1 MEISGLL
8 LIITFFVLLFLNIPI
23 SFSIGLATLVT
34 MLFSIDFVPAVTTI
48 AQRMIGGVNSFA
60 LLAIPFF
67 ILSGLIMG
75 SGGVAKR
82 LIECAMALIG
92 MLPGGLALVN
102 VLSCTLFGGIS
113 GSAVAATSAIGSFM
127 IPEMEKQGYDRN
139 FATAVTA
146 TAATTGMII
155 PPSNILIIYAIASGG
170 VSISALFIA
179 GYLPGLLV
187 AFFLMLVCSVYSVK
201 KGYPR
206 SHVLPLRTVINKIAA
221 ALPSL
226 LLLFIVIGGIIGGVF
241 TATEAGAI
249 AVIYSLFLA
258 VVVYR
263 EIKLSDLSDLVL
275 RAGGI
280 TAIVM
285 FLIAASSAMSW
296 ILSYENIPQ
305 ILSEFLLTISE
316 NPLIILLIINLTLIL
331 VGAFMDMTPA
341 VLIFTPIFLP
351 VAESIGMSPVHFG
364 IMLVLNLS
372 IGLCSP
378 PVGAVLFVSCSV
390 GKTSIEKIIRPMLP
404 LYFAM
409 FVALMLVTYIP
420 AISEFLPRY
429 FGLLK

>member
-1 MEISGLL
+1 MEVSGLL
-8 LIITFFVLLFLNIPI
+8 LIVTFFVLLFLNVPI
-23 SFSIGLATLVT
+23 SFSIGIATLVT

-170 VSISALFIA
+170 VSISALFVA

-206 SHVLPLRTVINKIAA
+206 GHVLPLRTVVTKIAA

-249 AVIYSLFLA
+249 AVLYSLFLA
-258 VVVYR
+258 VVVYG
-263 EIKLSDLSDLVL
+263 EIKLNDLPDLVL

-305 ILSEFLLTISE
+305 VISEFLLTISE

-351 VAESIGMSPVHFG
+351 VAESIGMSPIHFG

-390 GKTSIEKIIRPMLP
+390 AKTSIEKIIRPMLP

-409 FVALMLVTYIP
+409 FFALMMVTYIP
-420 AISEFLPRY
+420 EISEFLPRY

>member
-1 MEISGLL
+1 MEISV
-8 LIITFFVLLFLNIPI
+8 LILVATFFILLAINVPI
-23 SFSIGLATLVT
+23 SFSIGLATLAT
-34 MLFSIDFVPAVTTI
+34 MLYSMDFVPAVTTV
-48 AQRMIGGVNSFA
+48 AQRMAGGLNSFA

-67 ILSGLIMG
+67 VLSGLIMG
-75 SGGVAKR
+75 RGGIAKR
-82 LIECAMALIG
+82 LIESAMALIG

-127 IPEMEKQGYDRN
+127 IPEMEKKGYDRN
-139 FATAVTA
+139 FAAAVTA

-170 VSISALFIA
+170 VSISALFVA

-187 AFFLMLVCSVYSVK
+187 ALSLMFVCYAYAKKHRFPTEPVLPFRVVVK
-201 KGYPR
+201 K
-206 SHVLPLRTVINKIAA
+206 VAA
-221 ALPSL
+221 AIPSL
-226 LLLFIVIGGIIGGVF
+226 LLIVIVIGGIVGGIF
-241 TATEAGAI
+241 TATEAGVI

-258 VVVYR
+258 VVVYK
-263 EIKLSDLSDLVL
+263 EVALTELPDLLL
-275 RAGGI
+275 KAAGI

-285 FLIAASSAMSW
+285 LLIATSSAMSW

-305 ILSEFLLTISE
+305 SITDAMLALSDNPIL
-316 NPLIILLIINLTLIL
+316 ILLIINLILLL

-351 VAESIGMSPVHFG
+351 VVESLGISPIHFG
-364 IMLVLNLS
+364 IMMVLNLS

-378 PVGAVLFVSCSV
+378 PVGSVLFVSCSV
-390 GKTSIEKIIRPMLP
+390 AKTSIEKIIRPMMP

-409 FVALMLVTYIP
+409 FVALMLVTFIP
-420 AISEFLPRY
+420 ALSEWLPRAM
-429 FGLLK
+429 GLMK

>member
-1 MEISGLL
+1 MELSGLI
-8 LIITFFVLLFLNIPI
+8 LIVTFFILLALNVPI
-23 SFSIGLATLVT
+23 SFSIGVATLAT
-34 MLFSIDFVPAVTTI
+34 MLFSIDFFPAVTTI
-48 AQRMIGGVNSFA
+48 AQRMIGGINSFA

-75 SGGVAKR
+75 RGGVAKR

-170 VSISALFIA
+170 VSISALFVA
-179 GYLPGLLV
+179 GYFPGLLV
-187 AFFLMLVCSVYSVK
+187 AFFLMLVCSIYSVR

-206 SHVLPLRTVINKIAA
+206 GKVLPFFTVVEKVAA

-226 LLLFIVIGGIIGGVF
+226 LLLLIVIGGIIGGIF

-249 AVIYSLFLA
+249 AVLYSLFLA

-263 EIKLSDLSDLVL
+263 EIKIKDLSDIILK
-275 RAGGI
+275 ASGI

-305 ILSEFLLTISE
+305 TISQFLLTISE

-351 VAESIGMSPVHFG
+351 VAESIGMSPIHFG

-390 GKTSIEKIIRPMLP
+390 AKTSIEKIIRPMIP
-404 LYFAM
+404 LYLAM
-409 FVALMLVTYIP
+409 FFALMLVTYIP
-420 AISEFLPRY
+420 AISEFLPKY

>member
-1 MEISGLL
+1 MEISGLV
-8 LIITFFVLLFLNIPI
+8 LIVIFFVLLFLNVPI
-23 SFSIGLATLVT
+23 SFSIGIATLVT

-48 AQRMIGGVNSFA
+48 AQRMIGGVNTFA

-187 AFFLMLVCSVYSVK
+187 AFSLMLVCSVYSVK

-206 SHVLPLRTVINKIAA
+206 GHVLPLRTVINKIAA

-249 AVIYSLFLA
+249 AVLYSLFLA

-263 EIKLSDLSDLVL
+263 EIKLSELSDLVL

-305 ILSEFLLTISE
+305 IISEFLLTISE

-351 VAESIGMSPVHFG
+351 VAESIGMSPIHFG

-390 GKTSIEKIIRPMLP
+390 AKTSIEKIIRPMLP
-404 LYFAM
+404 LYLAM
-409 FVALMLVTYIP
+409 FIALMLVTYIP
-420 AISEFLPRY
+420 EISEFLPKY

>member
-1 MEISGLL
+1 MEISGLILIVIFFIL
-8 LIITFFVLLFLNIPI
+8 LILNVPI
-23 SFSIGLATLVT
+23 SFSIGIATLVT
-34 MLFSIDFVPAVTTI
+34 MLYSIDFIPVVTTV
-48 AQRMIGGVNSFA
+48 AQRMVGGLNSFA

-67 ILSGLIMG
+67 VLSGLIMG
-75 SGGVAKR
+75 QGGVAKR

-127 IPEMEKQGYDRN
+127 IPEMEKKGYDRN
-139 FATAVTA
+139 FAAAVTA

-179 GYLPGLLV
+179 GYFPGMLV
-187 AFFLMLVCSVYSVK
+187 AFALMLVCSIYAIK

-206 SHVLPLRTVINKIAA
+206 EAVLPFAIVINKVVA

-226 LLLFIVIGGIIGGVF
+226 LLIFIVIGGIIGGIF
-241 TATEAGAI
+241 TATEAGSI
-249 AVIYSLFLA
+249 AVIYSLFLS
-258 VVVYR
+258 VVIYKEV
-263 EIKLSDLSDLVL
+263 KLRQLPDILLK
-275 RAGGI
+275 AGGI

-285 FLIAASSAMSW
+285 LLIATSSAMSW
-296 ILSYENIPQ
+296 ILSYENVPQ
-305 ILSEFLLTISE
+305 TISNILLTISD
-316 NPLIILLIINLTLIL
+316 NPLIILLIINLALII

-351 VAESIGMSPVHFG
+351 VVESLGMSPLHFG
-364 IMLVLNLS
+364 IMMVLNLS

-390 GKTSIEKIIRPMLP
+390 AKTSIDKIIRPMVP
-404 LYFAM
+404 LYIAM
-409 FVALMLVTYIP
+409 FFALMLVTYIP
-420 AISEFLPRY
+420 AISEFLPRL
-429 FGLLK
+429 FGLL